1 MSHTGITS
9 DQIAAALR
17 AECRDKLE
25 RLEKIQWTLKTRLQQ
40 LDPKI
45 YELLSIA
52 KTSRD
57 IQKNS
62 QKVEWLE
69 SQRDENAAIIPD
81 LPIVDSRNNL
91 TAPPHLY
98 QGLVDLCDAL
108 LAEKSAAV

>member
-1 MSHTGITS
+1 MDHTAMTS
-9 DQIAAALR
+9 DQIAADLR

-25 RLEKIQWTLKTRLQQ
+25 RLEKIQRTLKARLEQ

-45 YELLSIA
+45 HEILSIA

-69 SQRDENAAIIPD
+69 FERDENAAIIPD
-81 LPIVDSRNNL
+81 LPIVDKRNNL

-108 LAEKSAAV
+108 LAEQSAAV